1 MAKVDTIELNILGK
15 DYTYNVNVGKEG
27 IFRVRLDLLVAQTL
41 GIESKIEFKTLD
53 DLTSYIYTPY
63 REFLEAKKEEKAIIW
78 IDFKSSRSMC
88 TDQKGF
94 QLLPLHSKYVKSDFS
109 DIPSI
114 AFEFGLIIEVSHS
127 TGTTTYYKAKL
138 GRELLDWEQKRKENF
153 DENKV
158 YKDSQTYSVPGAKK
172 IPFTIESYNTLIKAR
187 QGLRSISEILYN
199 FIKQDEADIV
209 KTLSEGNIMKLKQ

>member
-41 GIESKIEFKTLD
+41 GIESKVEFKTLD

-63 REFLEAKKEEKAIIW
+63 HEFLEAEKKETAYIW

-88 TDQKGF
+88 TDQNGF
-94 QLLPLHSKYVKSDFS
+94 QLLPLHSKFAESGFS
-109 DIPSI
+109 HIPSI
-114 AFEFGLIIEVSHS
+114 AFDFGLYIKVSHS
-127 TGTTTYYKAKL
+127 TGTATYYRAKL
-138 GRELLDWEQKRKENF
+138 GRELLDWEKKKKENF
-153 DENKV
+153 DELKV
-158 YKDSQTYSVPGAKK
+158 YKDSQTYSMPGAKR

-209 KTLSEGNIMKLKQ
+209 KTLSEGNIMKLKE